1 MKNIIIITGH
11 GHYASGVKSML
22 EMVSGPN
29 SDIYFID
36 FTKEDTDVT
45 LAAKFNKLIT
55 ENVNVLFVCD
65 LLGGTPYKEA
75 AKLAFTNSNIKVVAG
90 CNMGSIMDS
99 AFKMSSMDINE
110 LANNMIESSKKNLF
124 LLDTKILEN
133 NSSTDGI

>member
-1 MKNIIIITGH
+1 
-11 GHYASGVKSML
+11 ML